1 MKAVNLYLLTRNRNR
16 NFYTQYE
23 NILSARNEVLKVKEH
38 EFENLI
44 HLVELL
50 CQNGVSIRELEGFY
64 YSYTIRQIG
73 KEFDLLKI
81 RKNEAVLNIELK
93 SQDVPLEKI
102 EKQLLKN
109 QHYFGYIAPKSY
121 LFTFVDETESLYI
134 YADEQLR
141 LCAFD
146 ELIQVLFQFHEF
158 ESGDIDALFC
168 AKDYLISPLNM
179 PQKFVDGRY
188 FLTQQQEM
196 IKAEILS
203 QLAAGTHPLYR
214 GITGAAGTGK
224 TLLLY
229 DLAKNCASDG
239 RCCII
244 HCGLLCQAHEILNTL
259 LKNVTILAEESID
272 RADLGRC
279 RFLFVD
285 EAQHMRFE
293 TLTALIRCT
302 KAYRIPCIFS
312 YDYFQT
318 LSKTEQRRNIPG
330 RLKQL
335 DTFLEYKLSGRIR
348 SNEEMSSFIRKLLDL
363 EDTSGKFYRYDA
375 VDVVFAQNAQ
385 EAKEI
390 LRYYSAVK
398 HYTYIEHDT
407 DGAPSEFLACLS
419 NGFRT
424 EDVIGQE
431 FEQVVITLDH
441 HFYYNDEGKLQGRNH
456 PNPDYLY
463 ARLFFQAASRTRE
476 KLCIVVIGNVTLFE
490 QIVALKC
497 SHLPFSLHPA
507 PGSQ

>member
-16 NFYTQYE
+16 DFYTQYE
-23 NILSARNEVLKVKEH
+23 NVLSARTEVLKVKEH

-109 QHYFGYIAPKSY
+109 QHYFGYIAPRSY
-121 LFTFVDETESLYI
+121 LFTFVDETESLYT
-134 YADEQLR
+134 YDAGRLH

-146 ELIQVLFQFHEF
+146 DLIQVLFRFQEF
-158 ESGDIDALFC
+158 ERGDIDALFC
-168 AKDYLISPLNM
+168 AKDYLVSPLNM
-179 PQKFVDGRY
+179 PEKFIDGRY
-188 FLTQQQEM
+188 FLTQQQDM
-196 IKAEILS
+196 IKAEIVS
-203 QLAAGTHPLYR
+203 QITAGTHPLYR
-214 GITGAAGTGK
+214 GITGTAGTGK

-229 DLAKNCASDG
+229 DLAKNCASYG
-239 RCCII
+239 SCCVI
-244 HCGLLCQAHEILNTL
+244 HCGLLCHAHGVLNAL
-259 LKNVTILAEESID
+259 LKNVEILAEESIGRVD
-272 RADLGRC
+272 FSRC

-285 EAQHMRFE
+285 EAQHMRYE
-293 TLTALIRCT
+293 TLTTLMCCT
-302 KAYRIPCIFS
+302 RIYQIPCIFS

-335 DTFLEYKLSGRIR
+335 DSFREYKLSGRIR
-348 SNEEMSSFIRKLLDL
+348 SNEEMSSFIRRLLDL
-363 EDTSGKFYRYDA
+363 ADSSGKVYRYDA
-375 VDVVFAQNAQ
+375 VDVVYAQNAS

-390 LRYYSAVK
+390 LRYYSDVK
-398 HYTYIEHDT
+398 KYTYIAYDT
-407 DGAPSEFLACLS
+407 AGEPSEFLACLS
-419 NGFRT
+419 SGFHT

-431 FEQVVITLDH
+431 FEQVVITLDD
-441 HFYYNDEGKLQGRNH
+441 HFYYNDEGKLQGKNH

-463 ARLFFQAASRTRE
+463 ARLFFQAVSRTRE
-476 KLCIVVIGNVTLFE
+476 KLCIVVIGNVELFE
-490 QIVALKC
+490 QIVAVKC
-497 SHLPFSLHPA
+497 KHLPFA
-507 PGSQ
+507 